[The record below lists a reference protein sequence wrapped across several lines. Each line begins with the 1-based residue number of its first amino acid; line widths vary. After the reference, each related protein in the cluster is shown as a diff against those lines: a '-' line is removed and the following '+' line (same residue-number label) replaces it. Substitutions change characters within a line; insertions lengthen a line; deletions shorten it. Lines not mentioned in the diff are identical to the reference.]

1 MKLLVLNLKQA
12 FRNLRKN
19 TWQTLISVLG
29 MVLGVVCLSF
39 SLNWLYNEMNY
50 DAFRPDYRDIYQVI
64 GCSNEDSLSYVQG
77 KKPSGVGLS
86 APYPVYENIR
96 EALSEDVR
104 ISLVRDMTWSSVWK
118 DMDGNEL
125 FCQNSYAVHPDF
137 ADIFGLK
144 SVEGDVRTVLKT
156 TDQMVISESRAKQ
169 LFGDSSAIGRKLR
182 LETNYFLPDGVQEYT
197 IGAIIADVPHKLTN
211 MPVEFLIPFPKGV
224 LDTDWN
230 NYNYMLFLKT
240 SDRKATEAIL
250 RKTGVKDQP
259 IWESH
264 WGLAAIKTVH
274 VLYLRGGTDSE
285 VWKGLIYPLA
295 FTAVSLLLL
304 LSALFNYIAILT
316 SLFLNRMREYNL
328 RISMGGSYRT
338 NRVWLWTEVCI
349 IWIFVSF
356 LALIVQE
363 WVTYFANIPEASIG
377 IYRMLSMSII
387 TLLCLLLL
395 GSVYP
400 LYRLK
405 QTYKARFNG
414 VYRVATVNKG
424 LLLVQLV
431 VCPLLL
437 FVLFN
442 AYRQM
447 HSIFTADMGF
457 KTENILRI
465 QTSHSGDSR
474 YNKFGRLFYEL
485 EDRLNGAQS
494 PHIME
499 ALAMQSDLFEGIG
512 YSMRSSDMIGGF
524 DVDRPR
530 TYFRILTLPYKTR
543 DFFDLN
549 VAEGEWFSAPGHEAE
564 EEVIL
569 NPEVVANLGI
579 PDWAERHLTRK
590 GERFNEQ
597 TQMREPVITPLK
609 VRGVVSFRTKSLHTN
624 QQPLF
629 ISCSPD
635 GRTNHG
641 AQWNHNAI
649 YVKYVPGHEAEA
661 RADIRKI
668 MLDVGVPEDIIV
680 IERMRDRILSLYD
693 EEQNYLNVFTVITVG
708 SVLITLFGVL
718 SMVLYTL
725 RLQRRSIAIRR
736 VFGATFGTICRLY
749 LRGYVLYTVLGCVIA
764 YPVGSLIM
772 DWWLE
777 GYDVRVS
784 VGWWQGVVVLA
795 LMLLLVTLVVLLQI
809 RRVMRENP
817 ADVVKS
823 E

>member
-29 MVLGVVCLSF
+29 MVMGVVCLSF
-39 SLNWLYNEMNY
+39 SLNWLYNEVTY
-50 DAFRPDYRDIYQVI
+50 DAFRPDYREIYQVK

-77 KKPSGVGLS
+77 KRAGNNGLS
-86 APYPVYENIR
+86 LPYPAYEQIR
-96 EALSEDVR
+96 ELLPKD
-104 ISLVRDMTWSSVWK
+104 IKMSLVRDMTWGAPLN
-118 DMDGNEL
+118 DLDGNEL
-125 FCQNSYAVHPDF
+125 FYQNSYAVYPDF
-137 ADIFGLK
+137 VCIFGLR
-144 SVEGDVRTVLKT
+144 SVRGDAQAVLQT
-156 TDQMVISESRAKQ
+156 SDQMVVTESKAKQ
-169 LFGDSSAIGRKLR
+169 LFGDSCAIGRKLR
-182 LETNYFLPDGVQEYT
+182 LESPYFLPGKTQEYT
-197 IGAIIADVPHKLTN
+197 IGAIIADASNALTN
-211 MPVEFLIPFPKGV
+211 MPLEFLIPFPREV
-224 LDTDWN
+224 IDREWN
-230 NYNYMLFLKT
+230 NHNYKLFLKT
-240 SDRKATEAIL
+240 SDRKAAEAVL
-250 RKTGVKDQP
+250 RQIGVKSQP
-259 IWESH
+259 VWQYH
-264 WGLAAIKTVH
+264 WGLTPIRTVH
-274 VLYLRGGTDSE
+274 ILKGEDESYL
-285 VWKGLIYPLA
+285 WKGLVYPLA
-295 FTAVSLLLL
+295 FTGVSLLLL
-304 LSALFNYIAILT
+304 LSALFNYIAILS

-328 RISMGGSYRT
+328 RISVGGSFRT
-338 NRVWLWTEVCI
+338 NRAWLWTEVGI
-349 IWIFVSF
+349 TWIFVSF
-356 LALIVQE
+356 LALVAQE
-363 WVTYFANIPEASIG
+363 WVTYFADIPTASIG
-377 IYRMLSMSII
+377 IYRMLSMSLVA
-387 TLLCLLLL
+387 LLCLLLL
-395 GSVYP
+395 GSSYP

-414 VYRVATVNKG
+414 VYRSATVNKG
-424 LLLVQLV
+424 LLLLQLV
-431 VCPLLL
+431 VCPLLV

-447 HSIFTADMGF
+447 YSIFTADLGF
-457 KTENILRI
+457 KTDHILRI
-465 QTSHSGDSR
+465 QTSKSGDNR
-474 YNKFGRLFYEL
+474 YNHFGKLFYEL

-494 PHIME
+494 PHIVE

-512 YSMRSSDMIGGF
+512 SSTRSSERIGGLDADQPEAF
-524 DVDRPR
+524 
-530 TYFRILTLPYKTR
+530 YRILTLPYKTR

-549 VAEGEWFSAPGHEAE
+549 VAEGEWFSAPGHMTE

-569 NPEVVANLGI
+569 NPENVSNLGI
-579 PDWAERHLTRK
+579 PDWQDRQLTLK
-590 GERFNEQ
+590 NEWFNAQ
-597 TQMREPVITPLK
+597 TQTWEQAITPLK
-609 VRGVVSFRTKSLHTN
+609 VRGVVSFRTHSLHTP

-649 YVKYVPGHEAEA
+649 YVKCVPGHEAEA

-668 MLDVGVPEDIIV
+668 MLDAGVSEDIIV
-680 IERMRDRILSLYD
+680 IERMRDRVLSLYD

-718 SMVLYTL
+718 SMILYTL

-736 VFGATFGTICRLY
+736 VYGADFGAIGRLY
-749 LRGYVLYTVLGCVIA
+749 LRGYVLYTLLGCAIA
-764 YPVGSLIM
+764 YPVGAVVM